1 MPAPNAT
8 PGGSAAHPSAPRSR
22 RFWIFAVILTAI
34 FALSGA
40 AFYFGLLFPDFWQQ
54 WQRERLARQVWEALQ
69 AEQRREAQD
78 PYGGKTPQEVYQL
91 FLQAL
96 EKQDIDL
103 AVKYFAF
110 EKQEEVRGFLVDV
123 QKNGNW
129 THMYDDFSGKTASI
143 EYDAQE
149 GGEQDIKIR
158 ALNYDAAKST
168 GLKAVIRAKKNPN
181 SNLWKLTE
189 FW

>member
-22 RFWIFAVILTAI
+22 RFWLFAVILTAI

-78 PYGGKTPQEVYQL
+78 PYGGKTPQEVYHL

-110 EKQEEVRGFLVDV
+110 EKREKIRTSLVNIRDSGKW
-123 QKNGNW
+123 QI
-129 THMYDDFSGKTASI
+129 MYDDLSGKTADI
-143 EYDAQE
+143 EFEAQE
-149 GGEQDIKIR
+149 GGDYFVNIQPKQRDPDVGLRASIR
-158 ALNYDAAKST
+158 
-168 GLKAVIRAKKNPN
+168 IEKNLN